1 MTTTL
6 LNRIKTAREECRR
19 YVDDNASWP
28 HTLSNGWDI
37 RAYDKDDD
45 SEFRILADFT
55 GNCKLADIKDVI
67 LNHRDNNVARFNITG
82 DYYDYPTPFYNRD
95 DDIDKTHYSWDV
107 DVTSEELTL
116 WRAAITPPAPK
127 PTIKKGLK
135 TMTKPTTNI
144 NREKWLL
151 EFTAMAGQD
160 IFGPAGY
167 TLPAVHVSVG
177 FPTASENSKV
187 AGACHSRASSA
198 DNINQIFITPALD
211 DSLEIASTLLH
222 ELAHAIDDCQHGHK
236 GPFKTI
242 CDAIGLVGPLTSTTL
257 GDAVAI
263 QCNDIID
270 VLGPIPH
277 AALKSAKKKQTSRQL
292 KVECGA
298 CAAVMRMSK
307 KYLELIDVT
316 SHCPCCGAVGTL
328 AAG

>member
-1 MTTTL
+1 
-6 LNRIKTAREECRR
+6 
-19 YVDDNASWP
+19 
-28 HTLSNGWDI
+28 
-37 RAYDKDDD
+37 
-45 SEFRILADFT
+45 
-55 GNCKLADIKDVI
+55 
-67 LNHRDNNVARFNITG
+67 
-82 DYYDYPTPFYNRD
+82 
-95 DDIDKTHYSWDV
+95 
-107 DVTSEELTL
+107 
-116 WRAAITPPAPK
+116 
-127 PTIKKGLK
+127 
-135 TMTKPTTNI
+135 MTKPTTNI

-222 ELAHAIDDCQHGHK
+222 ELAHAIDDCQNGHK